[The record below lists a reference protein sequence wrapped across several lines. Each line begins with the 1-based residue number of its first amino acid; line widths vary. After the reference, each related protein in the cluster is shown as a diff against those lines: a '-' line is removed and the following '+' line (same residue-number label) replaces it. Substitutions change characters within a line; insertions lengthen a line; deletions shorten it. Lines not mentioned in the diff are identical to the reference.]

1 MAAIQSE
8 ETDVDRTT
16 VTDSEAPWKKE
27 LRTPFAKSHAFR
39 SGSQQ
44 NMRAVRQR
52 SDESP
57 A

>member
-44 NMRAVRQR
+44 TMRAVRQR